1 MIMSDGA
8 GKPQVV
14 IVPEQ
19 TNITSGTEVQEKLI
33 LAARVFSDLL
43 KPTFGPRGLDKM
55 LYKTDGTTAITN
67 DGAKIV
73 AELMVKHPAAKMM
86 VSMGNVQEE
95 TCGDGVTTTMLL
107 CGSLLIEAN
116 ILLKRGLH
124 PLTLV
129 EGYRIALKAAKEK
142 IAEETTTVNKER
154 LLGVAKTALRGKG
167 AETAIDLFSSI
178 IVEALSTLSENR
190 ESVGAEHVTMFKSGL
205 NSIHSSRLL
214 KGVIVNRRVLM
225 DNLPNNLVNPKIA
238 VLDSDLKIRSFT
250 RNVEIKITS
259 ANQLDSFVEAEQER
273 KQLIANAIINSGANV
288 VFCTGEIDRE
298 ILYLLSDNSIL
309 TVGELDSSEVENI
322 AEATGANIIDSIIDI
337 KSSDIGICGSID
349 WERREHTDQI
359 EDVITIDQCK
369 EPKIV
374 TIEVGGSGDVS
385 TEEIIRGLH
394 DSLRATSIA
403 ITENAI
409 LLGAGTIHSQMA
421 NSVREASESEPG
433 RARLAME
440 AFARALETIPATLVE
455 NSGGES
461 LDRILE
467 LRTASREN
475 DIPMGI
481 NIEGFVTPTKDVW
494 HPRSVIEASLE
505 SATETAMS
513 MLRIDQVISSRGD

>member
-1 MIMSDGA
+1 
-8 GKPQVV
+8 
-14 IVPEQ
+14 
-19 TNITSGTEVQEKLI
+19 
-33 LAARVFSDLL
+33 
-43 KPTFGPRGLDKM
+43 
-55 LYKTDGTTAITN
+55 
-67 DGAKIV
+67 
-73 AELMVKHPAAKMM
+73 MVKHPAAKMM

-116 ILLKRGLH
+116 ILLKKGLH

-322 AEATGANIIDSIIDI
+322 AEATGANIIDSIMDI
-337 KSSDIGICGSID
+337 ESSDIGICGSID

-359 EDVITIDQCK
+359 EDVITIDKCK

-403 ITENAI
+403 ITENEI

>member
-1 MIMSDGA
+1 
-8 GKPQVV
+8 
-14 IVPEQ
+14 
-19 TNITSGTEVQEKLI
+19 
-33 LAARVFSDLL
+33 
-43 KPTFGPRGLDKM
+43 
-55 LYKTDGTTAITN
+55 
-67 DGAKIV
+67 
-73 AELMVKHPAAKMM
+73 
-86 VSMGNVQEE
+86 
-95 TCGDGVTTTMLL
+95 
-107 CGSLLIEAN
+107 
-116 ILLKRGLH
+116 
-124 PLTLV
+124 
-129 EGYRIALKAAKEK
+129 
-142 IAEETTTVNKER
+142 
-154 LLGVAKTALRGKG
+154 
-167 AETAIDLFSSI
+167 
-178 IVEALSTLSENR
+178 
-190 ESVGAEHVTMFKSGL
+190 
-205 NSIHSSRLL
+205 
-214 KGVIVNRRVLM
+214 M

-322 AEATGANIIDSIIDI
+322 AEATGANIIDSIMDI
-337 KSSDIGICGSID
+337 ESSDIGICGSID

-359 EDVITIDQCK
+359 EDVITIDKCK

-403 ITENAI
+403 ITENEI

>member
-1 MIMSDGA
+1 MSDGA
-8 GKPQVV
+8 GKPPVV
-14 IVPEQ
+14 IVPDQ

-55 LYKTDGTTAITN
+55 LYKTDGTTAVTN

-116 ILLKRGLH
+116 ILLKKGLH
-124 PLTLV
+124 PLKLV
-129 EGYRIALKAAKEK
+129 EGYRIALDTAKEK
-142 IAEETTTVNKER
+142 IAEEATTVNKER
-154 LLGVAKTALRGKG
+154 LLGVAETALRGKG

-178 IVEALSTLSENR
+178 IVEALSVLSENR
-190 ESVGAEHVTMFKSGL
+190 DSVSAENVTMFKTGL
-205 NSIHSSRLL
+205 NSIHDSRLL
-214 KGVIVNRRVLM
+214 KGVIINRRVLM
-225 DNLPNNLVNPKIA
+225 DNLPNNLLNPKIA
-238 VLDSDLKIRSFT
+238 VLNSDLKIRSFT
-250 RNVEIKITS
+250 RNVEIKITNT
-259 ANQLDSFVEAEQER
+259 NQLDSFVEAEQER
-273 KQLIANAIINSGANV
+273 KELIANKIISTGADV

-298 ILYLLSDNSIL
+298 ILYLLSDSSIL
-309 TVGELDSSEVENI
+309 TVGELDSSEIENI
-322 AEATGANIIDSIIDI
+322 AAATGANIVDSILDI
-337 KSSDIGICGSID
+337 ETLDIGKCGSLH

-359 EDVITIDQCK
+359 EDVITIGECK
-369 EPKIV
+369 KPKIL
-374 TIEVGGSGDVS
+374 TIEVGGSGDVH
-385 TEEIIRGLH
+385 TEEIIRGLY
-394 DSLRATSIA
+394 DSLRATSSA
-403 ITENAI
+403 ISENEI
-409 LLGAGTIHSQMA
+409 ILGAGTIHSQMA
-421 NSVREASESEPG
+421 NSVRLASESEPG
-433 RARLAME
+433 KARLAME

-467 LRTASREN
+467 LRTASRES

-481 NIEGFVTPTKDVW
+481 NKDGFVTPTNNIW
-494 HPRSVIEASLE
+494 HPRSVIENSLE